1 MELFDIAYFAFDIDG
16 QINIGGTFR
25 APHVTSVKDYS
36 RDPVKKE
43 IILIDN
49 ADPLHQSLN
58 GLVGLLAV
66 NRLGCGSAA
75 KLSSFVRKL
84 VARYLSFVPLFFIQ
98 PTAPLPDGTPITL
111 RTRP

>member
-25 APHVTSVKDYS
+25 ARRVTSVKDYS

-49 ADPLHQSLN
+49 ADPLHESLN
-58 GLVGLLAV
+58 GLIGLLAM

-75 KLSSFVRKL
+75 KLSSVVCKL
-84 VARYLSFVPLFFIQ
+84 VAREVSFVRLFFIQ
-98 PTAPLPDGTPITL
+98 PNETL
-111 RTRP
+111 VNVSIDEFR